1 MDYITIIQGDDTNFL
16 EDQFVVVNFNTS
28 IDLSGFTATFTLGD
42 VTLTYG
48 NLSGKT
54 FEIILSNEITSNL
67 KIGKQYGELKLID
80 NSNRIRTVSSVIP
93 FIVKKGVDE
102 TITFVNSSLNVSMNI
117 NDTVIDIYVETSGI
131 SKTEALRILANCRD
145 AEQASSNYSNTAQN
159 AMIAVNQS
167 LDKFYSDYETISDLM
182 YDSITTYNQNI
193 TNINQLSVT
202 KVANIEQVSS
212 EKISGIEQTASQ
224 KVSAITSLGATQL
237 TNIEDLS
244 DEKVA
249 LIEATATQKL
259 ADATAQADRAEDAA
273 DYVEDALA
281 NASDS
286 DLTKLSSTGL
296 DKINQSKALE
306 TGSVSNYAS
315 VYNKI
320 LQYKNAAN
328 SSGVDIIEQNY
339 VIPDYYGLID
349 VELTVNN
356 NGITSGLYDSN
367 NYVIVNNVSIPNTA
381 QTTFNIHIETI
392 LRSGFNQNTSA
403 IGATTTNALMLQLQP
418 SGRLMAY
425 MYANDN
431 NTKMMQSDVIT
442 GMSIGDRLI
451 IDLGFNSED
460 SFYIKGSCNGVN
472 VKATENIST
481 AWIREAVSAFWYG
494 KCSWSGNCY
503 MEVDLLHS
511 YFDING
517 TRTRALAQIPYSL
530 SPTGSKITTSD
541 YLDFVQELYAKKGV
555 APYYTINTTNQTFTL
570 PMGEVYG
577 MINKK
582 ADLDLS
588 NTNPSNNFIA
598 SIIENF
604 APDVANMESV
614 YNVPSSSS
622 QYYAPCAGWYVIA
635 ADASARRYLYL
646 NNVQTPYSIGGSGQP
661 SVSVFLG
668 TNDRVYWSGGM
679 SNVYYH
685 KFIPVK
691 GCHHI
696 KTTTDIFD
704 DLLG

>member
-80 NSNRIRTVSSVIP
+80 NHNRIRTVSSIIP

-102 TITFVNSSLNVSMNI
+102 AITFVNSSLNVSMNI

-131 SKTEALRILANCRD
+131 SKTEAQRILANCRD
-145 AEQASSNYSNTAQN
+145 AEQAASNYSNTAQN
-159 AMIAVNQS
+159 AMISVNQS

-182 YDSITTYNQNI
+182 DDSITTYNQNI
-193 TNINQLSVT
+193 ANIEQLSETKVAGIEQVAEDELDSIEELSSQ
-202 KVANIEQVSS
+202 KVANIQQVSS
-212 EKISGIEQTASQ
+212 EKVSLIEQ
-224 KVSAITSLGATQL
+224 
-237 TNIEDLS
+237 
-244 DEKVA
+244 
-249 LIEATATQKL
+249 TATQKL
-259 ADATAQADRAEDAA
+259 AYATAQADRAEASAEHVDE
-273 DYVEDALA
+273 VLE

-286 DLTKLSSTGL
+286 DLSKLSAIGL

-306 TGSVSNYAS
+306 TGSLSNYES

-320 LQYKNAAN
+320 LEYKNN
-328 SSGVDIIEQNY
+328 SVLSGVDVLEQNY
-339 VIPDYYGLID
+339 TLSMNSGIID
-349 VELTVNN
+349 VDLVVRSD
-356 NGITSGLYDSN
+356 GITSGLYDTN
-367 NYVIVNNVSIPNTA
+367 NYIVVNNVSIPNST
-381 QTTFNIHIETI
+381 QLDFNIHIETI

-418 SGRLMAY
+418 NGRLMAY
-425 MYANDN
+425 MYANDS
-431 NTKMMQSDVIT
+431 NTKMLQSDVIT
-442 GMSIGDRLI
+442 GMSVGDRLI

-472 VKATENIST
+472 VKATEDIGT
-481 AWIREAVSAFWYG
+481 AWIREAVTNFWYG
-494 KCSWSGNCY
+494 KCSWSNNCY

-517 TRTRALAQIPYSL
+517 VRTRVLAQIPYSL
-530 SPTGSKITTSD
+530 TKTGSKITTSD
-541 YLDFVQELYAKKGV
+541 YLEFVQDLYAKNGV
-555 APYYTINTTNQTFTL
+555 APYFTIDTTNHTFTL

-577 MINKK
+577 MISKK
-582 ADLDLS
+582 ADVDLS
-588 NTNPSNNFIA
+588 NANPSNNFIEN
-598 SIIENF
+598 IIENF

-614 YNVPSSSS
+614 YNVPGSSS
-622 QYYAPCAGWYVIA
+622 QYYAPCAGYYVIA
-635 ADASARRYLYL
+635 ADATERRYLYI
-646 NNVQTPYSIGGSGQP
+646 NNTKTPYSIGGSNQS

-668 TNDRVYWSGGM
+668 TSDRIYWSGGM
-679 SNVYYH
+679 SNVYFH
-685 KFIPVK
+685 KFIPLK
-691 GCHHI
+691 GSHHT
-696 KTTTDIFD
+696 KTTSDIFD

>member
-80 NSNRIRTVSSVIP
+80 NHNRIRTVSSIIP

-102 TITFVNSSLNVSMNI
+102 AITFVNSSLNVSMNI

-131 SKTEALRILANCRD
+131 SKTEAQRILANCRD
-145 AEQASSNYSNTAQN
+145 AEQAASNYSNTAQN
-159 AMIAVNQS
+159 AMISVNQS

-182 YDSITTYNQNI
+182 DDSITTYNQNI
-193 TNINQLSVT
+193 ANIEQLSETKVAGIEQVAEDELDSIEELSSQ
-202 KVANIEQVSS
+202 KVANIQQVSS
-212 EKISGIEQTASQ
+212 EKVSLIEQ
-224 KVSAITSLGATQL
+224 
-237 TNIEDLS
+237 
-244 DEKVA
+244 
-249 LIEATATQKL
+249 TATQKL
-259 ADATAQADRAEDAA
+259 AYATAQADRAEASAEHVDE
-273 DYVEDALA
+273 VLE

-286 DLTKLSSTGL
+286 DLSKLSAIGL

-306 TGSVSNYAS
+306 TGSVSNYES

-320 LQYKNAAN
+320 LEYKNN
-328 SSGVDIIEQNY
+328 SVLSGVDVLEQNY
-339 VIPDYYGLID
+339 TLSMNSGIID
-349 VELTVNN
+349 VDLVVRSD
-356 NGITSGLYDSN
+356 GITSGLYDTN
-367 NYVIVNNVSIPNTA
+367 NYIVVNNVSIPNST
-381 QTTFNIHIETI
+381 QLDFNIHIETI

-418 SGRLMAY
+418 NGRLMAY
-425 MYANDN
+425 MYANDS
-431 NTKMMQSDVIT
+431 NTKMLQSDVIT
-442 GMSIGDRLI
+442 GMSVGDRLI

-472 VKATENIST
+472 VKATEDIGT
-481 AWIREAVSAFWYG
+481 AWIREAVTNFWYG
-494 KCSWSGNCY
+494 KCSWSNNCY

-517 TRTRALAQIPYSL
+517 VRTRVLAQIPYSL
-530 SPTGSKITTSD
+530 TKTGSKITTSD
-541 YLDFVQELYAKKGV
+541 YLEFLQDLYAKNGV
-555 APYYTINTTNQTFTL
+555 APYFTIDTTNHTFTL

-577 MINKK
+577 MISKK
-582 ADLDLS
+582 ADVDLS
-588 NTNPSNNFIA
+588 NANPSNNFIEN
-598 SIIENF
+598 IIENF

-614 YNVPSSSS
+614 YNVPGSSS
-622 QYYAPCAGWYVIA
+622 QYYAPCAGYYVIA
-635 ADASARRYLYL
+635 ADATERRYLYI
-646 NNVQTPYSIGGSGQP
+646 NNTKTPYSIGGANQS

-668 TNDRVYWSGGM
+668 TNDRIYWSGGM
-679 SNVYYH
+679 SNVYFH
-685 KFIPVK
+685 KFIPLK
-691 GCHHI
+691 GSHHT
-696 KTTTDIFD
+696 KTTSDILD

>member
-80 NSNRIRTVSSVIP
+80 NHNRIRTVSSIIP

-102 TITFVNSSLNVSMNI
+102 AITFVNSSLNVSMNI

-131 SKTEALRILANCRD
+131 SKTEAQRILANCRD
-145 AEQASSNYSNTAQN
+145 AEQAASNYSNTAQN
-159 AMIAVNQS
+159 AMISVNQS

-182 YDSITTYNQNI
+182 DDSITTYNQNI
-193 TNINQLSVT
+193 AYIEQLSETKVAGIEQVAEDELDSIEELSSQ
-202 KVANIEQVSS
+202 KVANIQQVSS
-212 EKISGIEQTASQ
+212 EKVSLIEQ
-224 KVSAITSLGATQL
+224 
-237 TNIEDLS
+237 
-244 DEKVA
+244 
-249 LIEATATQKL
+249 TATQKL
-259 ADATAQADRAEDAA
+259 AYATAQADRAEASAEHVDE
-273 DYVEDALA
+273 VLE

-286 DLTKLSSTGL
+286 DLSKLSAIGL

-306 TGSVSNYAS
+306 TGSVSNYES

-320 LQYKNAAN
+320 LEYKNN
-328 SSGVDIIEQNY
+328 SVLSGVDVLEQNY
-339 VIPDYYGLID
+339 TLSMNSGIID
-349 VELTVNN
+349 VDLVVRSD
-356 NGITSGLYDSN
+356 GITSGLYDTN
-367 NYVIVNNVSIPNTA
+367 NYIVVNNVSIPNST
-381 QTTFNIHIETI
+381 QLDFNIHIETI

-418 SGRLMAY
+418 HGRLMAY
-425 MYANDN
+425 MYANDS
-431 NTKMMQSDVIT
+431 NTKMLQSDVIT
-442 GMSIGDRLI
+442 GMSVGDRLI

-460 SFYIKGSCNGVN
+460 SFYVKGSCNGVN
-472 VKATENIST
+472 VKATEDIGT
-481 AWIREAVSAFWYG
+481 AWIREAVTNFWFG
-494 KCSWSGNCY
+494 KCSWSNNCY

-517 TRTRALAQIPYSL
+517 VRTRVLAQIPYSL
-530 SPTGSKITTSD
+530 TKTGSKITTSD
-541 YLDFVQELYAKKGV
+541 YLEFLQDLYAKNGV
-555 APYYTINTTNQTFTL
+555 APYFTIDTTNHTFTL

-577 MINKK
+577 MISKK
-582 ADLDLS
+582 ADVDLS
-588 NTNPSNNFIA
+588 NANPSNNFIEN
-598 SIIENF
+598 IIENF

-614 YNVPSSSS
+614 YNVPGSSS
-622 QYYAPCAGWYVIA
+622 QYYAPCAGYYVIA
-635 ADASARRYLYL
+635 ADATERRYLYI
-646 NNVQTPYSIGGSGQP
+646 NNTKTPYSIGGANQS

-668 TNDRVYWSGGM
+668 TSDRIYWSGGM
-679 SNVYYH
+679 SNVYFH
-685 KFIPVK
+685 KFIPLK
-691 GCHHI
+691 GSHHT
-696 KTTTDIFD
+696 KTTSDILD